1 MFEQGKH
8 PLPPQKKTLPLKKDI
23 PYPPQ
28 KNFKKSVD
36 KCLYRCYNVIRKK
49 EKRYKKM
56 TTNTTTTTNNNTTKN
71 TTTTTTTNNGKV
83 FRAKRYYATRP
94 QNTIRLFH

>member
-1 MFEQGKH
+1 
-8 PLPPQKKTLPLKKDI
+8 
-23 PYPPQ
+23 
-28 KNFKKSVD
+28 
-36 KCLYRCYNVIRKK
+36 
-49 EKRYKKM
+49 M

-71 TTTTTTTNNGKV
+71 TTTTTTNNGKV